1 MVNINSFQCYTSVS
15 ICDFVS
21 IELLTSSKV
30 ILIIGSIEL
39 AEKLSA
45 IEFNFI
51 KSCNA
56 ILVKLTLGKYHFN
69 THPHPPTVKKI
80 MFFF

>member
-1 MVNINSFQCYTSVS
+1 M
-15 ICDFVS
+15 
-21 IELLTSSKV
+21 

-39 AEKLSA
+39 FSYEKLSA

-51 KSCNA
+51 NSCNA
-56 ILVKLTLGKYHFN
+56 ILVKITLGKYHFN

-80 MFFF
+80 MVFFSLSKAKKLLSNTIQVVLSGFMK